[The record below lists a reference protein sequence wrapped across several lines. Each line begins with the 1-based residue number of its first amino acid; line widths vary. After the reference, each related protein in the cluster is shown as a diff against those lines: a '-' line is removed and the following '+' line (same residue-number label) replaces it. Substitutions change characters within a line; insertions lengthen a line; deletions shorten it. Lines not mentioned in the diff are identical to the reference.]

1 MKYSNHPILLTLF
14 IVLNE
19 VCSISQTTPPEQLL
33 HQDSQQQAQE
43 VAEEGNIASP
53 LLDNLAIIGNGI
65 VRMAINKE
73 GNLISRGS
81 PGIGLQYNHGSE
93 WFEVLRWGGYA
104 EGFGVSATIKST
116 NTSFWG
122 GATNPFF
129 SSYLDSKPIISTE
142 SEATTVAKVTTGPL
156 KVTHKF
162 APSKHTKYL
171 YEITVTYK
179 NTSQNETL
187 TDLRYR
193 RNMDWDVY
201 PPWIFRECV
210 SIFYDS
216 SSDPKYLEY
225 STNYGFSTSNPT
237 SDVSRSGTFTC
248 PDIRNCPDGGV
259 LNNGPRDNGA
269 MFNFLFKECGHKIK
283 LPPCTKFQFKI
294 YYGAAP
300 NKAAANRAVRAVG
313 STVTSFAFNP
323 VTRNG
328 SCSDADGTNPG
339 VFIFGFNAET
349 VKTFKSR
356 NYDEKCSSKSSKSPK
371 GKGGKGSK
379 SGGGKGS
386 KSSKARSKDHSEF
399 LRASK
404 RKLGKNSKSSGK
416 GKGGSKSGKWNKNC
430 KGRGAADTFR
440 AKHRSFLRDS
450 EKVDIATTS
459 TAPVN
464 SPSLIP
470 AAIVPC
476 EIEGICVAEG
486 DEFCCVND
494 QKKYVT
500 CVYMDT
506 EGADGSVE
514 IKLEA
519 ITEYVAPGN
528 RCCKSP
534 NSLSDANAPRITQQQ
549 VESTCTDVSEDV
561 DAFGDTSINVVDSIV
576 VDTPYVV
583 VDDVAVDTPYVVVD
597 DVAVDTPYVGVVDD
611 VAADTPSKDEDSTL
625 LKTN

>member
-73 GNLISRGS
+73 GNLISRRS
-81 PGIGLQYNHGSE
+81 PEIGLQYNDGSE

-179 NTSQNETL
+179 NTSKNETL

-323 VTRNG
+323 VTQGG

-450 EKVDIATTS
+450 EKVDIATTG
-459 TAPVN
+459 TAPVH

-534 NSLSDANAPRITQQQ
+534 NSLSDADAPRITQQQ

-583 VDDVAVDTPYVVVD
+583 VDDVAVDTPYV
-597 DVAVDTPYVGVVDD
+597 GVVDD

>member
-19 VCSISQTTPPEQLL
+19 VCSISQTIPPEQLL

-81 PGIGLQYNHGSE
+81 PPGIGLQYNNGSE
-93 WFEVLRWGGYA
+93 WFEVLRYGAYA

-122 GATNPFF
+122 GATRP
-129 SSYLDSKPIISTE
+129 STRSYLDSKPIISTE

-156 KVTHKF
+156 KITHKF

-179 NTSQNETL
+179 NTSKNETL

-193 RNMDWDVY
+193 RNMDWDVAPSPY
-201 PPWIFRECV
+201 HECV

-237 SDVSRSGTFTC
+237 SDVSRFGSFTC
-248 PDIRNCPDGGV
+248 PDIKNCPDGGV
-259 LNNGPRDNGA
+259 LNNGPSDNGA
-269 MFNFLFKECGHKIK
+269 MFNLLFKECGHKIK

-294 YYGAAP
+294 YYGAAA

-349 VKTFKSR
+349 VKKFKSR
-356 NYDEKCSSKSSKSPK
+356 NYDEKCSSKSSKSTK
-371 GKGGKGSK
+371 GK
-379 SGGGKGS
+379 GGKGS

-440 AKHRSFLRDS
+440 AKHRSFLRDR

-459 TAPVN
+459 TVPVH

-470 AAIVPC
+470 ATIVPC

-494 QKKYVT
+494 QKKFVT
-500 CVYMDT
+500 CVYTDA

-534 NSLSDANAPRITQQQ
+534 NFLSDADAPRITQQQ
-549 VESTCTDVSEDV
+549 VESTCTDVNEDV
-561 DAFGDTSINVVDSIV
+561 DTFGDTSINVVEDVAI
-576 VDTPYVV
+576 DTPYVV
-583 VDDVAVDTPYVVVD
+583 VDDVAVHTSYVVD
-597 DVAVDTPYVGVVDD
+597 DADVAVDTPYVGVVDD
-611 VAADTPSKDEDSTL
+611 VADDTPSKDEDSTL
-625 LKTN
+625 LITN